1 MYEVLRD
8 FENYEISPEYP
19 HEIINVITGKIA
31 KETLDIKSG
40 YIKVRLNHKSYYKHR
55 IIAFQFIP
63 NDDPKKRFVDHI
75 NHIRTDNHIENLR
88 WVTPSENNRNRSG
101 YKKPYEFVDELP
113 EESISVNHYI
123 IMIMFLK
130 IFIILIMNSIYLTE
144 LNSENFI
151 KNQKRLLENL
161 LLLRKTK
168 KEKLCLYHIQFSK
181 CIIILN
187 KNK

>member
-40 YIKVRLNHKSYYKHR
+40 YIKVRLKHKSYYKHR

-63 NDDPKKRFVDHI
+63 NDDQKRRFVDHI
-75 NHIRTDNHIENLR
+75 NHIRTDNRIENLR
-88 WVTPSENNRNRSG
+88 WVTPSENPSENNRNRSG

-113 EESISVNHYI
+113 EESISVNHYNDHV
-123 IMIMFLK
+123 F
-130 IFIILIMNSIYLTE
+130 
-144 LNSENFI
+144 
-151 KNQKRLLENL
+151 ENL
-161 LLLRKTK
+161 YYFDNEFYLFNGIKFRKLHKKPKKTSGKFTVITK
-168 KEKLCLYHIQFSK
+168 DDEGKTVFISNTIFKMYYNIE
-181 CIIILN
+181 
-187 KNK
+187 